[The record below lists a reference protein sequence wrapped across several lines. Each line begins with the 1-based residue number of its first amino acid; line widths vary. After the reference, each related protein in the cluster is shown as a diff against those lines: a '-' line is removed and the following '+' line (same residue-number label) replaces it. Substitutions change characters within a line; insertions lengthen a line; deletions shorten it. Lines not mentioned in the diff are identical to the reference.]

1 MVRMRCFLVL
11 VGLLSLGATH
21 ASTCT
26 TVTSGPFTDVNV
38 WDCGCDP
45 IACDTLII
53 AHAVTIDVDITL
65 NPTQLVIQTNGEL
78 LSSAELSL
86 SGSVVNNGHLFSSSS
101 IILSQSAAHLRNT
114 GLISCGS
121 MTLSCDSA
129 SNNGSLTV
137 QNVLLLNEC
146 ILDNTGNL
154 NSGTTRT
161 WTFATLINSGS
172 FTSDSLLYMTTLYVL
187 PEGEL
192 STGYLLST
200 ALVLNEGAM
209 DVDNAQLLNLD
220 NLGQLHGSELL
231 QLGTE
236 TFLGNV
242 TMRPNSVT
250 TSVELLN
257 FGSATFQTNSLATLA
272 KLENQGA
279 MNGHGTICIS
289 DSSINHGTVLGSLRI
304 CDATSMDGAGGF
316 DINTGTISPTVTY
329 CSNSSCTWTSLSDQ
343 ASTPAIHIT
352 PNPAVDALTIQLG
365 ASLPAVHR
373 IEIRDL
379 GGRLVQQVD
388 GPITERIVLHRNGL
402 VAGTYLIR
410 VMRTNGEVPATQM
423 VVFTD

>member
-365 ASLPAVHR
+365 ASLPTVHR

-379 GGRLVQQVD
+379 GGRLVQQLE
-388 GPITERIVLHRNGL
+388 GPFADHILLHRRGL
-402 VAGTYLIR
+402 AGGTYLIR
-410 VMRTNGEVPATQM
+410 VLQASGQAMATQL

>member
-1 MVRMRCFLVL
+1 
-11 VGLLSLGATH
+11 
-21 ASTCT
+21 
-26 TVTSGPFTDVNV
+26 
-38 WDCGCDP
+38 
-45 IACDTLII
+45 LII

-365 ASLPAVHR
+365 ASLPTVHR

-379 GGRLVQQVD
+379 GGRLVQQLE
-388 GPITERIVLHRNGL
+388 GPFADHILLHRRGL